1 MFDAYFI
8 IIGLG
13 LLVGLSYIFDI
24 FSRKS
29 KMPSVLMLI
38 GTGLIIKQVANYY
51 DFSLNDQFFSLLQL
65 LGIIGLIMIVLEAA
79 VDLKI
84 TKSKYPIIKNSLLLA
99 LLILVISSVSIAV
112 VIMFMRNEPFFNSLI
127 YAIPLSVVSSAVVI
141 PSVHSLTQKKKEFI
155 IYEAT
160 FSDVIGI
167 MFFNFVVLQG
177 GTIFSYSGF
186 LSIIMTVVVS
196 IVLSYIMVYFF
207 SKITTHIKF
216 FLIMAIL
223 ALLYAIGK
231 KFHLSSLLIIFIF
244 GLVLNN
250 AKSFFKGRLAKYLN
264 FKSVYEISKDF
275 RTITAETAFV
285 VRTFFFVAF
294 GMSINLAELIDPR
307 VWTVGTIIVILLYL
321 IRYVNFKL
329 LLKTDVFPEIF
340 LAPRGL
346 ITILLFYS
354 IPANYLIEDFNV
366 GILSFVILASGFI
379 MMIALIVS
387 PNINDKNTTIVDIG
401 SSPADVALIEN
412 TDPSGPF
419 CEIDNDLQDDKK
431 K

>member
-1 MFDAYFI
+1 MIDVYII

-13 LLVGLSYIFDI
+13 ILVGLSYLFDI
-24 FSRKS
+24 LSKKT

-38 GTGLIIKQVANYY
+38 GTGLIIKQIVNYY
-51 DFSLNDQFFSLLQL
+51 DYSLGEEFFSFLQF

-79 VDLKI
+79 VDLKLS
-84 TKSKYPIIKNSLLLA
+84 KSKYPTIKSSIWLA
-99 LLILVISSVSIAV
+99 LLILIISSFSIAI
-112 VIMFMRNEPFFNSLI
+112 VIMLMRDEPFFNSLI

-141 PSVHSLTQKKKEFI
+141 PSVHTLTKDKKEFV

-160 FSDVIGI
+160 FSDIIGI
-167 MFFNFVVLQG
+167 MFFNFVVLQEG
-177 GTIFSYSGF
+177 KIFSLPGF
-186 LSIIMTVVVS
+186 VSILMTIVVS
-196 IVLSYIMVYFF
+196 FVISYILVYFF
-207 SKITTHIKF
+207 SRITTHIKF

-223 ALLYAIGK
+223 ALLYALGK

-250 AKSFFKGRLAKYLN
+250 AKYFFKGKLASYLN
-264 FKSVYEISKDF
+264 FKTVYEIAKDF
-275 RTITAETAFV
+275 KVITAETAFV

-294 GMSINLAELIDPR
+294 GLSINLSELVDPR
-307 VWTVGTIIVILLYL
+307 VWTVGTMIVVLLYL
-321 IRYVNFKL
+321 VRYINFKL
-329 LLKTDVFPEIF
+329 FLKTDVFPEIF

-366 GILSFVILASGFI
+366 GILSFVILATGFI
-379 MMIALIVS
+379 MMIALIAF
-387 PNINDKNTTIVDIG
+387 PNIDADKSTIIDIG
-401 SSPADVALIEN
+401 SSPAEAAVIEN

-419 CEIDNDLQDDKK
+419 CEIEPDENNNK
-431 K
+431 